1 VGDLAADPNPL
12 PVVDNR
18 PTSYD
23 AVWSGLTAGSRYL
36 GLFEYDGSLAPT
48 FLTVDTGAGPATPEP
63 TAPGTP

>member
-1 VGDLAADPNPL
+1 
-12 PVVDNR
+12 VVDNR